1 MAKQEEINVSISHNT
16 IAAGTFIKGEIRS
29 EGDVRIDGSVEG
41 TIICKGKIII
51 GTKGEFKGTI
61 TAVNVDVM
69 GSVTGQIIS
78 ENLLTIKSTGKIEGE
93 VTTKTI
99 IIEQEATL
107 NGSCKMTSNIE
118 NKLKVEPILPN
129 LTSVSKDGKVNK

>member
-1 MAKQEEINVSISHNT
+1 
-16 IAAGTFIKGEIRS
+16 
-29 EGDVRIDGSVEG
+29 
-41 TIICKGKIII
+41 
-51 GTKGEFKGTI
+51 
-61 TAVNVDVM
+61 M